1 MNWLLAPVREQG
13 APEGIFGGECVT
25 CGELSPLVDDD
36 PQPVAIWAIRHT
48 QREPS
53 HGLFLFRAEKHWR
66 VERCADGIEGDA
78 EARSGRHPVA
88 EFFDRAFGPAF
99 VGLMC
104 LLTAFAGYL
113 MAYT

>member
-1 MNWLLAPVREQG
+1 MNWLLAPVRAEG
-13 APEGIFGGECVT
+13 APKGIFGGECVT
-25 CGELSPLVDDD
+25 CGEQSPLVDDD

-66 VERCADGIEGDA
+66 VERCAAANAAADA
-78 EARSGRHPVA
+78 AGGRHPVA

-113 MAYT
+113 IGYT